1 MESSKTAFVTTYFSS
16 IFFSIAYSMY
26 DKTANPRSTLTTTV
40 NKGKNQ
46 RNFPLL
52 VKMEGC
58 FSVEAAGSSLISL
71 GAVLFAIVLAQA
83 TLSSG
88 RPTEQLGKQW

>member
-1 MESSKTAFVTTYFSS
+1 
-16 IFFSIAYSMY
+16 
-26 DKTANPRSTLTTTV
+26 
-40 NKGKNQ
+40 
-46 RNFPLL
+46 
-52 VKMEGC
+52 MEGC